1 MTTGVVKDR
10 RYMDHDMGAFHPESP
25 QRVEALNRMLDEDPP
40 VPCLTIEPRPAT
52 DDELAWVH
60 EKGYI
65 DLVRSTAGK
74 TVPLDMDTTA
84 GPKTFDTALLAAGGF
99 LRSLDLIMDGTVRNA
114 FALVRPPGHH
124 AEASQARGFCVF
136 NNVAVGAE
144 HLVRTHGLRRIL
156 IVDWDLH
163 HGNGTEHAFYSRRD
177 VLYFSTH
184 QAPLYPGS
192 GAARDFG
199 AGEGVGYNLNVP
211 LFAGKGDADFLHIFE
226 RILAPVAAEYAPEFI
241 LVSAGF
247 DIGAGDPLGGMEVT
261 PAGFGLLA
269 ASLQRMAERTA
280 SGRLAFVLEGGYN
293 LEVLREG
300 VREVL
305 KTLAKRDSPLPSR
318 TQEGDSPSSA
328 SPSSAVPLAS
338 GAPPSGGNGPLW
350 PKLPPSDE
358 LRVELNEPLRTF
370 RRKWDIPDA

>member
-1 MTTGVVKDR
+1 MTTGVVRDN

-25 QRVEALNRMLDEDPP
+25 HRIEVLNRMLDEDPP
-40 VPCLTIEPRPAT
+40 VPFLTIEPRPAT
-52 DDELAWVH
+52 DNELGRVH
-60 EKGYI
+60 ERGYI
-65 DLVRSTAGK
+65 ELVRSTAGK

-124 AEASQARGFCVF
+124 AEASQARGFCIF

-144 HLVRTHGLRRIL
+144 HLVRTYGLRRVL
-156 IVDWDLH
+156 VVDWDLH

-184 QAPLYPGS
+184 QTPLYPGS
-192 GAARDFG
+192 GAVRDFG
-199 AGEGVGYNLNVP
+199 DGEGLGYNLNVP
-211 LFAGKGDADFLHIFE
+211 LLAGKGDADFVHIFE
-226 RILAPVAAEYAPEFI
+226 KVLAPVAAEYAPEFI

-247 DIGAGDPLGGMEVT
+247 DIGAGDPLGGMAVT

-269 ASLQRMAERTA
+269 ASLLRMAERTA

-300 VREVL
+300 VRKVL
-305 KTLAKRDSPLPSR
+305 KTLAQR
-318 TQEGDSPSSA
+318 DSPSSA
-328 SPSSAVPLAS
+328 ILLAG
-338 GAPPSGGNGPLW
+338 GAPPPGPPEVSGAARAEL
-350 PKLPPSDE
+350 E
-358 LRVELNEPLRTF
+358 YQLRVF